1 MHKLLA
7 LVILSKEDTALAMV
21 KILHKVTRTW
31 HDIVNAELEV
41 LDSNKLALSLT
52 YVMRYVRANG
62 I

>member
-1 MHKLLA
+1 
-7 LVILSKEDTALAMV
+7 MV